1 LLLEPSRAE
10 ARPGTIPAA
19 ETTGTIA
26 TDRFWETDRAGLLG
40 VVLVTLAASLVLFS
54 GGVVIGQDSATQ
66 FYPWYSYL
74 GERLSEFSVPGW
86 NPFQF
91 AGAPFAAD
99 PQSGWMYF
107 PAMVIFALFS
117 LALAAPIFI
126 LFHLALA
133 GFGTY
138 ILSRLLGIGAGGALV
153 AAAAYELTSP
163 VFGRSVCCPAQIEVG
178 AWMPAALVGAEI
190 AFRNRHWA
198 WRMIGWTI
206 GGLAMSQA
214 LGAWLGQ
221 GSYYYILILATFIAY
236 RALTKHNQPWRDRFI
251 ALMVTGPPIGLIGAG
266 IAAAGILPRYLY
278 VDRSNV
284 AGGEYDGAS
293 SWASQIGGVTPSMGW
308 NQMLDTTL
316 YYPGAAVLMLA
327 IAGIFL
333 ARRRF
338 ASTYFWV
345 LGFSA
350 MVLAMPWNS
359 PLHAVLY
366 TILPKFEELHNHWP
380 ERVAIV
386 SYLSLA
392 MLAGMAVESLRRDTV
407 SPRRFVLAF
416 GLPIAGLLLMAM
428 ANAQIPVAALL
439 AVTAALALVWLMFR
453 PRATTDR
460 PWLPYLLA
468 MVIAV
473 DLIASFTVVQGN
485 APYGGFHRV
494 DVGAFFAPT
503 GASEFLEKR
512 METEPGRYIGFDPS
526 KSVFADG
533 YDVLYRYQFAD
544 PETVSILVNNR
555 GVLHGIEDVQGYNPV
570 QPRRFVDYLTAL
582 NGAEQEYHDAN
593 VHLAGLESPLFDLLN
608 VRYIVIPAGY
618 AADRQDLAQLEATF
632 PVIYRDGD
640 AIVLENPNA
649 LPRAWVTHDV
659 RQETPGNTLTLLAS
673 GEVDPRLTTLVE
685 SAPPD
690 LAAPPAGSSSTVTF
704 VERSPERIRLTVDA
718 AADGLLVLSETYDPG
733 WNAFVNGQEV
743 DILRANY
750 LFRAIPVPAGV
761 SEIELRFEP
770 IETRIGMAISGL
782 TLLIVIPAFVLAL
795 RRRRPFGEQPYG

>member
-1 LLLEPSRAE
+1 VLL
-10 ARPGTIPAA
+10 I
-19 ETTGTIA
+19 
-26 TDRFWETDRAGLLG
+26 
-40 VVLVTLAASLVLFS
+40 TLAASLVLFS

-74 GERLSEFSVPGW
+74 GERLAEFSVPGW

-107 PAMVIFALFS
+107 PAMVIFTLFS
-117 LALAAPIFI
+117 LTLAAPIFI

-138 ILSRLLGIGAGGALV
+138 LLSRLLGIGVGGALV

-163 VFGRSVCCPAQIEVG
+163 LFGRSACCPAQFEVG
-178 AWMPAALVGAEI
+178 AWMPMALVGAEI

-206 GGLAMSQA
+206 GGFALSQA

-251 ALMVTGPPIGLIGAG
+251 ALIVTGPPIGLIGAG

-278 VDRSNV
+278 VERSNV

-308 NQMLDTTL
+308 NQMLDSTL

-338 ASTYFWV
+338 ASTYFWS

-350 MVLAMPWNS
+350 MLLAMPWDTPFHS
-359 PLHAVLY
+359 VLY
-366 TILPKFEELHNHWP
+366 TLLPKFEELHNHWP

-386 SYLSLA
+386 SYLALA
-392 MLAGMAVESLRRDTV
+392 MLAGMTVESLRRGKIA
-407 SPRRFVLAF
+407 PRRFVLAF
-416 GLPIAGLLLMAM
+416 GVPVAGLLIMAM
-428 ANAQIPVAALL
+428 AGAQIPLMALV
-439 AVTAALALVWLMFR
+439 AVTAALVLVWFMFR
-453 PRATTDR
+453 PGAATDR
-460 PWLPYLLA
+460 PWLPFLLA
-468 MVIAV
+468 IVIAV
-473 DLIASFTVVQGN
+473 DLIASFTAVQDK

-503 GASEFLEKR
+503 GASEFLEQR

-526 KSVFADG
+526 KSIYSDG
-533 YDVLYRYQFAD
+533 YEVLYRYQFAD
-544 PETVSILVNNR
+544 LETVAILVNNR
-555 GVLHGIEDVQGYNPV
+555 GVLYGIEDVQGYNPV

-582 NGAEQEYHDAN
+582 NGARQEYHDAN
-593 VHLAGLESPLFDLLN
+593 ISQAGIASPLFDLLN

-618 AADRQDLAQLEATF
+618 EADRQDLAQLEATF
-632 PVIYRDGD
+632 PVVYRDSE

-659 RQETPGNTLTLLAS
+659 RQETADEALLLLAS
-673 GEVDPRLTTLVE
+673 GEVDPRQTTLVE
-685 SAPPD
+685 VSPPGV
-690 LAAPPAGSSSTVTF
+690 AVPPSGTTSIVTF

-733 WNAFVNGQEV
+733 WNAFVNGEEV

-761 SEIELRFEP
+761 SEIEFRFEP
-770 IETRIGMAISGL
+770 VETKIGLAITGL
-782 TLLIVIPAFVLAL
+782 TLLIVLPAFVLAL
-795 RRRRPFGEQPYG
+795 RRRHRFGETPYG